1 MSLKTALCVAG
12 GAAAGAGIA
21 YLVTK
26 KTSVLGQP
34 PPIPKEAMAT
44 YIRQIRRYAF
54 ASSQDKSPI
63 VGLTHAS
70 YALILLETAEEI
82 VGRDAIRASGVD
94 VTKLRQFIAKLQDM
108 HAEALKKS
116 DPHLQQV
123 LAIER
128 GEGLPELPGHVVA
141 GAPTG
146 A

>member
-1 MSLKTALCVAG
+1 MLKTALCVTG
-12 GAAAGAGIA
+12 GAVAGAGLV
-21 YLVTK
+21 YLITR
-26 KTSVLGQP
+26 KTGTFGDT
-34 PPIPKEAMAT
+34 PPIPPEAMAT
-44 YIRQIRRYAF
+44 YVRQIRRYAF
-54 ASSQDKSPI
+54 ASSQDQSPI

-82 VGRDAIRASGVD
+82 VGRDKIRASGVD
-94 VTKLRQFIAKLQDM
+94 VTKLRQFIAKLQDK
-108 HAEALKKS
+108 HAEALKKC
-116 DPHLQQV
+116 DVHLQQV

>member
-1 MSLKTALCVAG
+1 VLKTALCVAG
-12 GAAAGAGIA
+12 GAAAGAGIV
-21 YLVTK
+21 YLVTR
-26 KTSVLGQP
+26 KTSIFGDVP
-34 PPIPKEAMAT
+34 PPIPPAAIAT
-44 YIRQIRRYAF
+44 YVRQIRRYAF

-82 VGRDAIRASGVD
+82 VGRDKVRASGVD

-108 HAEALKKS
+108 HAEALKKC
-116 DPHLQQV
+116 DTHLQQV